1 MAIDCNTNNL
11 QAQAKCFQCLP
22 GATLQQIQ
30 TYLLCQILNNG
41 GTGGGGTCTSTSAI
55 ISGTDIDWSVAD
67 YRFKTLS
74 GNTVFTFSNTSE
86 ARTITV
92 ILTNTAGN
100 FSVTW
105 PAGIRWTSGVQP
117 VMVLGVRSDMYTFV
131 MVNGIIWASYVQ
143 NLS

>member
-30 TYLLCQILNNG
+30 TYLLCQILSNG
-41 GTGGGGTCTSTSAI
+41 VGCTNTSAI
-55 ISGTDIDWSVAD
+55 ISGTDIDWNVAD

-74 GNTVFTFSNTSE
+74 ANTTFTFSNQSE
-86 ARTITV
+86 AETITV

-100 FSVTW
+100 FTVTW
-105 PAGIRWTSGVQP
+105 PSVRWTGGFAP
-117 VMVLGVRSDMYTFV
+117 VMSIGVRSDMYTFV

-143 NLS
+143 NLT